1 MLVDV
6 TDGSEM
12 FSRAGKPSEPFVL
25 VRLKTEAILY
35 ASPGLDVHIIAEMTG
50 QNESTV
56 RNWFSAYRAAW
67 LSSVVAGHDGNEN
80 AAKLTR
86 AQKEQLKESLVN
98 RLFTVEGIRGLSDE
112 LGVGTGGFSRWLS
125 RTVS

>member
-1 MLVDV
+1 
-6 TDGSEM
+6 M

-56 RNWFSAYRAAW
+56 RNWFSAYRVAW